1 MNKSQEQMINMLDYL
16 KESDIPCEVTLECF
30 NFPDPPVKINI
41 DFSLHPDKLMMS
53 VFKKTIDSYQMR
65 IKVGDW
71 VTVIKKYSIK
81 YNQWKIENIKSYI
94 VTNYGEYIT
103 NNKRKTILDD
113 IFNDPNPKPLT

>member
-30 NFPDPPVKINI
+30 NFPDLPVSINI
-41 DFSLHPDKLMMS
+41 DFSLQPDKLMMS

-65 IKVGDW
+65 IKVGDR
-71 VTVIKKYSIK
+71 VTVINKYSIK

-113 IFNDPNPKPLT
+113 ILNDPNPQPLS